1 MRIGNTN
8 RILAIFL
15 ILAMTTSLLVA
26 GDPARVGTSSGD
38 QVKVPVGSRNLAMG
52 GADIASTKNI
62 DAIFWNPAGLGELQS
77 GNVAGLFSSQRLI
90 ADISTNY
97 FAMGF
102 NVGIG
107 VLGISLKSFNFGD
120 IDVTTV
126 ENMDGT
132 GETFS
137 PTYATGGITFARAL
151 TDKINFGVTGKVV
164 YESIPRAN
172 ATAMAVDFG
181 IQYKDLLDVTG
192 LNLGLS
198 VRNVGSDMKYD
209 GSAFLNEAEDVIPSA
224 TTSYTDFRKKPVLDS
239 PLPTTMDMGLSY
251 ILPVGVGNLTLAGN
265 FQHNNLENDQIM
277 FGGEFEFSKM
287 LFLRAGY
294 GYTME
299 DADYEDLGVN
309 VYGLS
314 LGLGFNYSLMGVNT
328 IFGYTYRPAE
338 YFEANNTF
346 TIGFEF

>member
-8 RILAIFL
+8 KILVIFL
-15 ILAMTTSLLVA
+15 ILAMTSSLLVA

-52 GADIASTKNI
+52 GADIATTKNI

-77 GNVAGLFSSQRLI
+77 GSVAGLFSNQRWI

-102 NVGIG
+102 NVGLG
-107 VLGISLKSFNFGD
+107 VLGISLKSFSFGE
-120 IDVTTV
+120 IDVTTI

-132 GETFS
+132 GETYS
-137 PTYATGGITFARAL
+137 PTFATGGITFARAL
-151 TDKINFGVTGKVV
+151 TDRINFGITGKLI
-164 YESIPRAN
+164 YESLPRSSAS
-172 ATAMAVDFG
+172 ALAVDFG
-181 IQYKDLLDVTG
+181 IQYKDLLDVSG

-198 VRNVGSDMKYD
+198 VRNVGSDMEYG
-209 GSAFLNEAEDVIPSA
+209 GSALLGEAKDEVPSA
-224 TTSYTDFRKKPVLDS
+224 STSYTDFRRKPSLES

-251 ILPVGVGNLTLAGN
+251 ILPVGIGNVTLAGN
-265 FQHNNLENDQIM
+265 FQHNNLENDQVM
-277 FGGEFEFSKM
+277 FGGEFELSKM

-294 GYTME
+294 IYTLE

-309 VYGLS
+309 VSSLS

-328 IFGYTYRPAE
+328 IFGYSYRPME
-338 YFEANNTF
+338 YFDANNTF
-346 TIGFEF
+346 TLGFEF